1 MTASDVLRD
10 VADDV
15 GRRVGELEED
25 LAGLVLGKPGALDTG
40 DEAAEES
47 RARRHEG
54 FLAVALEAEQEGEAA
69 L

>member
-15 GRRVGELEED
+15 GWRVGDLEED
-25 LAGLVLGKPGALDTG
+25 LAGLVLGEPGPLDAG

-54 FLAVALEAEQEGEAA
+54 FPAAALEAEQEGEAA